1 METPSMKIAQQEL
14 LKREEILAMAHEAK
28 LMIVDGGISYM
39 NDMATDKELLAFA
52 RLIEARRAAKDEL
65 SNA

>member
-1 METPSMKIAQQEL
+1 MKVTHQEL
-14 LKREEILAMAHEAK
+14 LKRDEILAMAQEAK

-39 NDMATDKELLAFA
+39 NDMATDKELLTFA
-52 RLIEARRAAKDEL
+52 RLIEARQTAKNET

>member
-1 METPSMKIAQQEL
+1 MKIAQQEL

-28 LMIVDGGISYM
+28 LMIVDGDISYM